1 MIRRGYDL
9 SRCLALHFF
18 HEAVLEVT
26 LDLNIL
32 SLHCKSGRRVL
43 TRITYRIMEEVPQ
56 KKVILPTINF
66 IVIHLADILQEQQ
79 EKEDMIRRP
88 VPNSPISWV
97 DDRK

>member
-1 MIRRGYDL
+1 
-9 SRCLALHFF
+9 
-18 HEAVLEVT
+18 
-26 LDLNIL
+26 
-32 SLHCKSGRRVL
+32 
-43 TRITYRIMEEVPQ
+43 MEEVPQ

>member
-1 MIRRGYDL
+1 MTFHAVWHYTFFPILY
-9 SRCLALHFF
+9 SKSFSTYCLCI
-18 HEAVLEVT
+18 VKS
-26 LDLNIL
+26 LN
-32 SLHCKSGRRVL
+32 SP
-43 TRITYRIMEEVPQ
+43 TYRIMKVPPE
-56 KKVILPTINF
+56 KVVLPTINF